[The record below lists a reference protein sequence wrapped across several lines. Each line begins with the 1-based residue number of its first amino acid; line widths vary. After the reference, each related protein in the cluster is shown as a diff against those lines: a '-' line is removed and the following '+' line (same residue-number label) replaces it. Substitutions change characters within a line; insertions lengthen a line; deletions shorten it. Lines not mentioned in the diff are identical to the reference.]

1 MSLLP
6 VEDALERLL
15 KSARPPDR
23 SESVPLHEACDRVLA
38 VDVAARLT
46 QPPFDNSAM
55 DGYALRH
62 EDIVEPGATL
72 RVIGRS
78 AAGHAFS
85 GTVGPG
91 EAVRIF
97 TGAPLPAGADTVL
110 LQEDAETVG
119 DDRIRSTFLP
129 QRGRHIRPRGQ
140 DFAEGEVVLRQGQM
154 LDAARLTVAAAM
166 NHAVLNVYARP
177 KVALLATGDELVPP
191 GSALGPSQIVAS
203 NSFGVAALAREA
215 GAEVIDLGIAADD
228 PNAIM
233 DAVDWAKACGADV
246 LVTLG
251 GASVGDHDLVQPVLV
266 SAGMELDFWRIAM
279 RPGKPLM
286 VGRLG
291 GMHILG
297 LPGNPASS
305 MVCALLFLEPLV
317 RKLSRLPAFDRRT
330 FAVAGTALA
339 ANDHRQDHLRAT
351 LAVRDDGALVATPYD
366 KQDSSMM
373 KVFAAADCLL
383 IRPPHAEPAEAG
395 DPCEILLLRPP
406 PTNRQYPA
414 PGPAG

>member
-15 KSARPPDR
+15 TASRPPAR
-23 SESVPLHEACDRVLA
+23 TESVPLHEACDRVLA
-38 VDVAARLT
+38 SDVVARLT

-62 EDIVEPGATL
+62 ADIVETGTVL
-72 RVIGRS
+72 KVVGRS
-78 AAGHAFS
+78 AAGHPFTGS
-85 GTVGPG
+85 VGSG

-97 TGAPLPAGADTVL
+97 TGAPLPPGADTVL
-110 LQEDAETVG
+110 LQEDAEKLE
-119 DDRIRSTFLP
+119 DNRIRTTAVP
-129 QRGRHIRPRGQ
+129 AHGRHIRRLGQ
-140 DFAEGEVVLRQGQM
+140 DFAKGETVLKCGDL
-154 LDAARLTVAAAM
+154 LDAGRLTVAAAM
-166 NHAVLNVYARP
+166 NHPVLEVYARP

-191 GSALGPSQIVAS
+191 GSALGPSQIVGS
-203 NSFGVAALAREA
+203 NSYGVAALAREA

-228 PNAIM
+228 PNAIL

-251 GASVGDHDLVQPVLV
+251 GASVGDLDLVQPVLL

-291 GMHILG
+291 GMQILG
-297 LPGNPASS
+297 LPGNPVSS
-305 MVCALLFLEPLV
+305 LVCALLFLEPLV
-317 RKLSRLPAFDRRT
+317 RRLSRLPQQDRRT
-330 FAVAGTALA
+330 FAVAGTPLA
-339 ANDHRQDHLRAT
+339 ANDKRQDYVRARIDVH
-351 LAVRDDGALVATPYD
+351 ADGALVATPFE

-373 KVFAAADCLL
+373 KLFAAADCL
-383 IRPPHAEPAEAG
+383 IVRPPLAERVEAG
-395 DPCEILLLRPP
+395 DPCEVLLLRPLH
-406 PTNRQYPA
+406 RA
-414 PGPAG
+414 P